1 MIVSISLIIKASL
14 HISLIYLNFVY
25 SIVKVRSPS
34 PPRNPPSRIL
44 HVENLKRPFTLL
56 QLKDFLQEDG
66 PMIEGG
72 FWTNKIKSHC
82 IAIVSER
89 WSLFYL
95 FFSPLSLSLSLSHS
109 SHPQI
114 QLWLLETGSTA

>member
-1 MIVSISLIIKASL
+1 MCNIFNSFLFS
-14 HISLIYLNFVY
+14 
-25 SIVKVRSPS
+25 VKIHSPS

-44 HVENLKRPFTLL
+44 HVENLKRPFTQL

-82 IAIVSER
+82 IAIVSKNGIH
-89 WSLFYL
+89 FYD
-95 FFSPLSLSLSLSHS
+95 
-109 SHPQI
+109 I
-114 QLWLLETGSTA
+114 KY